1 MDYRI
6 GLIDSN
12 ELVRSGRAMIFN
24 AQPTMK
30 VVFEESEP
38 GLAIERAPDYLV
50 DVLVV
55 GPSQHRMRGD
65 QFIKLLCAALAK
77 AKNDCAVIAYNAF
90 SDERL
95 RFAALQAGA
104 QEFVGL
110 DESAERF
117 IDLVRQVTKKDH
129 LVDVAIL
136 SELVSKF
143 GPLDSNARLEVQLA
157 SLSEQQTKMVAL
169 FVAGTK
175 DQDIAKEF
183 DSARTRV
190 TQLIDGL
197 VVAAGF
203 TSRNQLC
210 MYLLGA
216 LK

>member
-30 VVFEESEP
+30 VVFEESDP
-38 GLAIERAPDYLV
+38 ALATERAPDYLV

-55 GPSQHRMRGD
+55 GPSQHRIRGD
-65 QFIKLLCAALAK
+65 QFIKSLCAALAD

-110 DESAERF
+110 DESGERF
-117 IDLVRQVTKKDH
+117 VELTKRVTKKDH
-129 LVDVAIL
+129 LVDVANL
-136 SELVSKF
+136 RELVSKF
-143 GPLDSNARLEVQLA
+143 GPLDSNAKLEVQFA
-157 SLSEQQTKMVAL
+157 SLSEQQTRMVEL
-169 FVAGTK
+169 FAAGTK

-197 VVAAGF
+197 VAAAGF

-216 LK
+216 RK